1 MNVYDKFLERI
12 QHKNRINSILYED
25 INDKLLS
32 KQERRTPLNLL
43 LSSRPGLKEDI
54 NKIKLKYGYSQ
65 NARDQQ
71 KIHYQI
77 SKLKNKYIKNSA
89 NKYKINNVNIISYVN
104 NDKKK
109 NINRRESYQ
118 NNENNIIKR
127 QSDDLVKI
135 KDTTSINFNNNNNDE
150 KEKMSLLLSTER
162 LMNNINNNNYTI
174 NDIQNIKEKK
184 ESEYEN
190 YVKNTR
196 NDFYLVDKKVNEI
209 LQNEK
214 LSPEKNKKFNN
225 IYPISQRINMLNNVK
240 NEIRVVN
247 KNFENTI
254 NNSSLSQAS
263 SSYTTIGFKYIN
275 PKFKRTSVYR
285 DIFENK
291 NNNDYGSFYSNENS
305 KENEIEKPILIR
317 GLSKPKLKVMKF
329 SNFCNITEE

>member
-32 KQERRTPLNLL
+32 RQERKTPLNLL

-65 NARDQQ
+65 NSLDHQN
-71 KIHYQI
+71 IHKQI
-77 SKLKNKYIKNSA
+77 SELKNKYIKNSA
-89 NKYKINNVNIISYVN
+89 NKYKINNVNIISYIN

-109 NINRRESYQ
+109 NINRSESYQ

-135 KDTTSINFNNNNNDE
+135 KDTTSINFNNNNNNE

>member
-1 MNVYDKFLERI
+1 LERI

-65 NARDQQ
+65 NVRDQQ

-89 NKYKINNVNIISYVN
+89 NKYKINNFNIISYVN

-109 NINRRESYQ
+109 NINRSESYQ

-135 KDTTSINFNNNNNDE
+135 KDTTSINFNNNNNNE

-190 YVKNTR
+190 YIKNTR

>member
-25 INDKLLS
+25 INDKLLL

-109 NINRRESYQ
+109 NINRSESYQ

-135 KDTTSINFNNNNNDE
+135 KDTTSINFNNNNNNE

-190 YVKNTR
+190 Y
-196 NDFYLVDKKVNEI
+196 
-209 LQNEK
+209 
-214 LSPEKNKKFNN
+214 
-225 IYPISQRINMLNNVK
+225 M
-240 NEIRVVN
+240 
-247 KNFENTI
+247 
-254 NNSSLSQAS
+254 
-263 SSYTTIGFKYIN
+263 
-275 PKFKRTSVYR
+275 
-285 DIFENK
+285 
-291 NNNDYGSFYSNENS
+291 
-305 KENEIEKPILIR
+305 
-317 GLSKPKLKVMKF
+317 
-329 SNFCNITEE
+329 

>member
-1 MNVYDKFLERI
+1 MNVYDQFLERI

-25 INDKLLS
+25 INDKFLS

-89 NKYKINNVNIISYVN
+89 NKYKINNVNIISYIN

-109 NINRRESYQ
+109 NINRSESYQ
-118 NNENNIIKR
+118 NN
-127 QSDDLVKI
+127 
-135 KDTTSINFNNNNNDE
+135 E

-196 NDFYLVDKKVNEI
+196 NEFYLVDKKVNEI